1 MGDLKAQIIIL
12 RLSDLYKW
20 LKCPLTQ
27 GAEGNAHL
35 TKAEAHKKELF
46 MCGKH
51 DMIAIGGGDGNGILL
66 HEGLTQGKTEKCA
79 TFNNPPL
86 CQTGDF
92 SVAAIE
98 VYGLFKLDF

>member
-1 MGDLKAQIIIL
+1 MFTF
-12 RLSDLYKW
+12 
-20 LKCPLTQ
+20 TQ
-27 GAEGNAHL
+27 GSPARYSWVNAENNAVSDGDAHL

-86 CQTGDF
+86 CQNGDF

-98 VYGLFKLDF
+98 VYGLFKLDYWSF

>member
-1 MGDLKAQIIIL
+1 
-12 RLSDLYKW
+12 
-20 LKCPLTQ
+20 
-27 GAEGNAHL
+27 
-35 TKAEAHKKELF
+35 
-46 MCGKH
+46 
-51 DMIAIGGGDGNGILL
+51 MIAIGGGDGNGILL

>member
-1 MGDLKAQIIIL
+1 M
-12 RLSDLYKW
+12 
-20 LKCPLTQ
+20 KCPLTQ
-27 GAEGNAHL
+27 ASEGNAHL